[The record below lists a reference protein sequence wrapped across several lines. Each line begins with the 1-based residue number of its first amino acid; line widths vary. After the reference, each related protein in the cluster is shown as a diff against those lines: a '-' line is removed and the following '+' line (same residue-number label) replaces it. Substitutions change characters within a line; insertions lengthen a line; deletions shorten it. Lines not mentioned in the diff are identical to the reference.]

1 MAKQIINM
9 TDIGDMLYSLMYL
22 KESEEG
28 EYIDG
33 VSKNVFMDVLPSTTD
48 YSKEDMVVIDLRSKF
63 SDNNAYGSGQI
74 VFYLYADVRNLQ
86 DLEYRFEST
95 IDEYNASE
103 KASKIELNRVYSAK
117 DYDTQRKMSF
127 YVKSIRLKIK

>member
-63 SDNNAYGSGQI
+63 SDNNAYGSGQAI
-74 VFYLYADVRNLQ
+74 FYLYADLKDLQ

-95 IDEYNASE
+95 IDEYNASVA
-103 KASKIELNRVYSAK
+103 ASKIELNRVYSAK
-117 DYDTQRKMSF
+117 DYDSQRKMSF